1 MKSLKTT
8 SLFLL
13 LSVSLTVFGQTEN
26 ESKESHHI
34 EVIGKAEKSV
44 VPDEIFISIVIR
56 EREEGKEKISVDQQ
70 EAALKEELLSIG
82 VPLKDLS
89 LTDVDANY
97 VRVRRTKKELSVK
110 NEYVLK
116 VGDASTVSQV
126 FEKLDELKIVEAH
139 ISRVSHSKLPELQ
152 KEVRILAIK
161 AAKDKAEYLLS
172 AIDEK
177 VGKPIYVY
185 EQSPSYN
192 DDELGFNVR
201 GARSVSNVVFLDG
214 VKVRGGSPMSES
226 IGFQKI
232 KLQSSIYVKFEII

>member
-1 MKSLKTT
+1 M
-8 SLFLL
+8 
-13 LSVSLTVFGQTEN
+13 
-26 ESKESHHI
+26 
-34 EVIGKAEKSV
+34 
-44 VPDEIFISIVIR
+44 
-56 EREEGKEKISVDQQ
+56 
-70 EAALKEELLSIG
+70 
-82 VPLKDLS
+82 
-89 LTDVDANY
+89 
-97 VRVRRTKKELSVK
+97 RRTKKELTVK